1 MIMRPMGASLGML
14 SLALAVKW
22 AFTLGATLGSAGIL
36 GLCALR
42 RAMKDRKA
50 GGVAPDPIHDA
61 VT

>member
-22 AFTLGATLGSAGIL
+22 AFALGATLGSAGIL

-42 RAMKDRKA
+42 RAMQGRA
-50 GGVAPDPIHDA
+50 PGSPPPDPIHDA
-61 VT
+61 AI